1 VRQEPDIVGVVALL
15 VAALVLGSACGGP
28 GDDPAERS
36 PDTRAPVG
44 AAELAGRTF
53 VSTGVTEQGE
63 PRPLVADTRIS
74 IEFEGATVRWDAG
87 CNLFGAAY
95 RIDAGRLVFT
105 EGYGGTAMGCLPQ
118 PRADQDEWL
127 ASLMAAEPGLALG
140 RDTLTVS
147 SDHTVIVLVDED
159 SATTDAELVGTTWT
173 LDTIVEG
180 DTASSVPTGVSATLV
195 FGADGSVVGTDDC
208 NGYGGRYSVEG
219 DVLVVVPADDSTA
232 RAARRPAGSSR
243 APGAPPW
250 RARSAGPSRATGSP
264 SRAPTATGSST
275 APTAEVT
282 PGREMGAGRGGAGWC
297 DQGVSAGIAGRR
309 RPPLASVT
317 WSAAATR
324 RSPTARTS
332 APERG
337 SAKPRR
343 ASTRATSPA
352 ASNTGALIVP
362 TW

>member
-1 VRQEPDIVGVVALL
+1 MGTGAGGPTSEPGVRQEPDIVGVVALL

-219 DVLVVVPADDSTA
+219 DVLVVVPAEDSTA
-232 RAARRPAGSSR
+232 PRCSEAGR
-243 APGAPPW
+243 LVE
-250 RARSAGPSRATGSP
+250 SAGRATLAGEVGWAIEGDRLTLEGP
-264 SRAPTATGSST
+264 DGHGLVYRADG
-275 APTAEVT
+275 
-282 PGREMGAGRGGAGWC
+282 
-297 DQGVSAGIAGRR
+297 
-309 RPPLASVT
+309 
-317 WSAAATR
+317 
-324 RSPTARTS
+324 
-332 APERG
+332 
-337 SAKPRR
+337 
-343 ASTRATSPA
+343 
-352 ASNTGALIVP
+352 
-362 TW
+362 